1 MGKNLKNSDHVA
13 KLKKTMQQLK
23 ERFKIAKKRLTKI
36 YKDADKIKKAI
47 EDKYDIKLIEEEE
60 TMQKLYDDFYS
71 QIDNK
76 FWNEHIDNAIKSL
89 KQLQSV
95 RKSDHEDI
103 YTLAIKVYNIQK
115 ECTCEMSLIL

>member
-1 MGKNLKNSDHVA
+1 MGKNLKNTDHVA

>member
-1 MGKNLKNSDHVA
+1 M
-13 KLKKTMQQLK
+13 
-23 ERFKIAKKRLTKI
+23 TKI
-36 YKDADKIKKAI
+36 YKDADKIKKDI